1 MDLFILAYLCVVI
14 SKLAV
19 SKNLPKWRWIIRT
32 IMYWLL
38 GDLTAMYLVMY
49 IGGISITP
57 ETLAAG
63 YTIEVFYVLAAGIL
77 GGFLGYLLVKKQLED
92 YPSNTTDV

>member
-1 MDLFILAYLCVVI
+1 MDLLILVYFCSVI

-49 IGGISITP
+49 LGGINITA
-57 ETLAAG
+57 ETVT
-63 YTIEVFYVLAAGIL
+63 YTIEIFYVLAAGIL

-92 YPSNTTDV
+92 YPSNSMGT

>member
-1 MDLFILAYLCVVI
+1 MVI

-38 GDLTAMYLVMY
+38 GDFTAMYLVMY
-49 IGGISITP
+49 LGGITITP
-57 ETLAAG
+57 ETISG
-63 YTIEVFYVLAAGIL
+63 YTLEVFYVLAAGVL

-92 YPSNTTDV
+92 YPSNASDV

>member
-1 MDLFILAYLCVVI
+1 MDLLILAYFCMVI

-38 GDLTAMYLVMY
+38 GDFTAMYLVMY
-49 IGGISITP
+49 LGGITITP
-57 ETLAAG
+57 ETISG
-63 YTIEVFYVLAAGIL
+63 YTLEVFYVLAAGVL

-92 YPSNTTDV
+92 YPSNASDV